1 VSAVARAVI
10 YATLFIAFFLVY
22 LPARVLQQAG
32 IQAPRALGVAQGTG
46 LLVTTAGAALAI
58 TCVLTFALVG
68 HGTPAPFDPPRR
80 LVISGPYGWVRNPMY
95 LGAWLVLGGAAL
107 YYESVALALF
117 WLAFIATTILLV
129 HVYEEPALRRQFGA
143 EYDAYC
149 AAVQRWRP
157 RRPAK
162 I

>member
-1 VSAVARAVI
+1 MSAIARAVI

-46 LLVTTAGAALAI
+46 LLVTIAGAALAI

-143 EYDAYC
+143 EYDTYC

-157 RRPAK
+157 RRPAE